1 MYLRPPSRKLVVAFP
16 VLAALALAGCGGG
29 GAPQSEQRIVRG
41 AGFRFLAPADWR
53 ETRLAR
59 QVSISPQPRAD
70 DLVSVTVFRLL
81 KPFRPA
87 LWPRV
92 VGELDRT
99 AGELARG
106 LGGRVESS
114 KTVRVGGLRA
124 REYELAYRRG
134 GRDLRNRI
142 VFALQR
148 RTEYQ
153 LLCRWL
159 ASDDEPE
166 ACGLLLQSFRPA

>member
-1 MYLRPPSRKLVVAFP
+1 
-16 VLAALALAGCGGG
+16 
-29 GAPQSEQRIVRG
+29 
-41 AGFRFLAPADWR
+41 
-53 ETRLAR
+53 
-59 QVSISPQPRAD
+59 
-70 DLVSVTVFRLL
+70 
-81 KPFRPA
+81 
-87 LWPRV
+87 
-92 VGELDRT
+92 
-99 AGELARG
+99 
-106 LGGRVESS
+106 
-114 KTVRVGGLRA
+114 VGGLRA